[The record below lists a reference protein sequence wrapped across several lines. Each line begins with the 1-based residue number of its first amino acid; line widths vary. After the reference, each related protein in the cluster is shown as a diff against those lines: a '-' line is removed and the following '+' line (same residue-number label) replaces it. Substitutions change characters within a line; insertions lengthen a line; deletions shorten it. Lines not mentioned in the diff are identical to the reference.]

1 MAKWLQMRH
10 INAHAYWSALETEQ
24 RKELEQQLLDNEI
37 KALVATSALGMGF
50 DKPDIGF
57 VIHFQRPGSA
67 IHYYQQVGRAGRAV
81 QLAFGILLC
90 GAEDDEITDY
100 FIRSAMPSVEHV
112 GQVLDALKRASLG
125 LNISEI
131 ETQVNI
137 RRSEIDKVLSLLAV
151 ESPAPIVKIDT
162 RWHLQEVKY
171 CYDTLRAAQLLQTK
185 RAEQTRMREY
195 MHTQECLMAFLKRE
209 LDDPDT
215 RPCGRC
221 ANCIGQPLLSESCS
235 ETLVTEALRF
245 LQHCHRRIEPRKR
258 WPIGAF
264 VEHDFRGSISA
275 TLNMEEGRALCR
287 WGDAG
292 WGEKVRRGK
301 QQDCHFDDELVNA
314 SFDLIRISWQPRPFP
329 KWVTCVPSLN
339 NRTLVPDFAQ
349 RLARELR
356 LPFVPCIV
364 KAHPTEAQKLRS
376 NSFQQARNLDGAFAI
391 DDTLVKHE
399 PVLLVDDMVDS
410 RWTMTVVAALLRQ
423 AGSGPVFP
431 FALAVT
437 TSE

>member
-1 MAKWLQMRH
+1 
-10 INAHAYWSALETEQ
+10 
-24 RKELEQQLLDNEI
+24 
-37 KALVATSALGMGF
+37 
-50 DKPDIGF
+50 
-57 VIHFQRPGSA
+57 
-67 IHYYQQVGRAGRAV
+67 
-81 QLAFGILLC
+81 
-90 GAEDDEITDY
+90 
-100 FIRSAMPSVEHV
+100 
-112 GQVLDALKRASLG
+112 
-125 LNISEI
+125 
-131 ETQVNI
+131 
-137 RRSEIDKVLSLLAV
+137 
-151 ESPAPIVKIDT
+151 
-162 RWHLQEVKY
+162 
-171 CYDTLRAAQLLQTK
+171 
-185 RAEQTRMREY
+185 MREY

-215 RPCGRC
+215 RSCGRC